1 MTNTASQPGITA
13 PSGEPIPMRFTDY
26 RVPDPGIRSLF
37 YLEARWESWLQVEAA
52 LARAQAKLGIVPAE
66 AAEAITTKS
75 TLAALDIPAI
85 HRGIAATSHPLMALI
100 TELSKA
106 TGEQHGGWVHWGATT
121 QNITQTGDLLQIK
134 KAHLILLDQL
144 QQTLAAAARL
154 ARRGA
159 SAVMAGRTH
168 SQQAVPIT
176 FGFKVAVWIDELLRH
191 HERLRQLETRMF
203 NAMAGGA
210 VGSFASLGN
219 DGPEVQQL
227 LSEDLGL
234 GSMRIPSRGIA
245 DHFAEYV
252 AVLALLAAT
261 GGRIAGEIYTL
272 MRPEIGEVQEASPA
286 GTVGSSTMPHKQN
299 PQLSQDCTTISAQIR
314 SLLPLAMEAMLHDQE
329 VNGANTAMMDDALSR
344 AIILS
349 GDLLARLTLILTEL
363 EIDEDRMR
371 TNLKITHGLVSSEA
385 VMLSLGHAIG
395 RQYAH
400 DVVYES
406 AQEAIRTHRQ
416 FGEVLRA
423 NPTVTAHLTKLQI
436 ERLLDPLN
444 HVGLCQEI
452 ALEAAARADSIGM
465 LIR

>member
-1 MTNTASQPGITA
+1 
-13 PSGEPIPMRFTDY
+13 
-26 RVPDPGIRSLF
+26 
-37 YLEARWESWLQVEAA
+37 
-52 LARAQAKLGIVPAE
+52 
-66 AAEAITTKS
+66 
-75 TLAALDIPAI
+75 
-85 HRGIAATSHPLMALI
+85 
-100 TELSKA
+100 
-106 TGEQHGGWVHWGATT
+106 
-121 QNITQTGDLLQIK
+121 
-134 KAHLILLDQL
+134 
-144 QQTLAAAARL
+144 
-154 ARRGA
+154 
-159 SAVMAGRTH
+159 MAGRTH

-191 HERLRQLETRMF
+191 HERLRQLETRLF

-227 LSEDLGL
+227 AFQDLGL

-245 DHFAEYV
+245 DQFAEYV

-261 GGRIAGEIYTL
+261 GGRISGEIYTL
-272 MRPEIGEVQEASPA
+272 MRPEIGEVREASPP

-329 VNGANTAMMDDALSR
+329 VNGANTAIMDDALAR
-344 AIILS
+344 AVILS

-363 EIDEDRMR
+363 EIDEHRMR
-371 TNLKITHGLVSSEA
+371 ANLEITHGLVSSEA

-395 RQYAH
+395 RQHAH

-406 AQEAIRTHRQ
+406 AQEAIRTHWQ
-416 FGEVLRA
+416 FGEVLAA
-423 NPTVTAHLTKLQI
+423 NPTVTAHLTKLEI
-436 ERLLDPLN
+436 EGLLDPLN

-465 LIR
+465 RIP

>member
-1 MTNTASQPGITA
+1 MTNAASQPETAA
-13 PSGEPIPMRFTDY
+13 PSGAPIPLRFTDY
-26 RVPDPGIRSLF
+26 RVPDPGIRKLF
-37 YLEARWESWLQVEAA
+37 DLEARWESWLQVEAA

-66 AAEAITTKS
+66 AAEAITTKA
-75 TLAALDIPAI
+75 TLAALDIAAI
-85 HRGIAATSHPLMALI
+85 HQGIAATSHPLMALI
-100 TELSKA
+100 TELSQV
-106 TGEQHGGWVHWGATT
+106 TGEEHGGWVHWGATT

-134 KAHLILLDQL
+134 KAHLILLGQL
-144 QQTLAAAARL
+144 EQTLNAAASL

-191 HERLRQLETRMF
+191 HERLQQLETRLF

-227 LSEDLGL
+227 LAQDLGL

-245 DHFAEYV
+245 DQFAEYV

-272 MRPEIGEVQEASPA
+272 MRPEIGEVREASPQ

-299 PQLSQDCTTISAQIR
+299 PQLSQDCITISAQIR
-314 SLLPLAMEAMLHDQE
+314 SLPPLALEAMLHDQE
-329 VNGANTAMMDDALSR
+329 VNGANTAMMDDALAR
-344 AIILS
+344 AVMLS

-363 EIDEDRMR
+363 EIDEERMR
-371 TNLKITHGLVSSEA
+371 SNLEITHGLVSSEA
-385 VMLSLGHAIG
+385 VMLFLGHAIG
-395 RQYAH
+395 RQHAH

-406 AQEAIRTHRQ
+406 AQEAIRTRRQ
-416 FGEVLRA
+416 FGEVLSTD
-423 NPTVTAHLTKLQI
+423 PKVTAHLTKLEMQD
-436 ERLLDPLN
+436 LLDPLY

-452 ALEAAARADSIGM
+452 ALEAATRADSIG
-465 LIR
+465 LLSS